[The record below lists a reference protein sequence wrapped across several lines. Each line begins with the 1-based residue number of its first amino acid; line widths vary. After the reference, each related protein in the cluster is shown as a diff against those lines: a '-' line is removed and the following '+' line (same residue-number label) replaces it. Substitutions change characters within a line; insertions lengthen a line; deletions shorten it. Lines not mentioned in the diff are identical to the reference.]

1 MLPHLGVLT
10 LLALFSNPAISQQKG
25 NPALPCFHALAGDPR
40 FAAIKDKVALGGTL
54 DEMRRMATGTERPGP
69 QERPV
74 LEAWKGARAECRR
87 LELPYYATRDVEIQ
101 ALAREHF
108 AAVQAL
114 IGELQ
119 AGTWTYDE
127 FGRRRL
133 ALYEKVNRD
142 IDKVRQSIL
151 PAKPIRQ
158 TPDKK

>member
-1 MLPHLGVLT
+1 MLARPL
-10 LLALFSNPAISQQKG
+10 LLAILAMCSGAALAQPKG
-25 NPALPCFHALAGDPR
+25 NPAMPCFNGLASDPR
-40 FAAIKDKVALGGTL
+40 FAAIKDKVALGGTMT
-54 DEMRRMATGTERPGP
+54 ETRRTPTGTERPGP
-69 QERPV
+69 QAQPV
-74 LEAWKGARAECRR
+74 LEAWKGARSECHR

-101 ALAREHF
+101 RFAREHF

-127 FGRRRL
+127 FGKRRI

-142 IDKVRQSIL
+142 IEKVRQRIL
-151 PAKPIRQ
+151 PPKPIRL

>member
-1 MLPHLGVLT
+1 MLPRLFLLP
-10 LLALFSNPAISQQKG
+10 LLALFSSPAISQHKG

-40 FAAIKDKVALGGTL
+40 FATIKDKVALGGTME
-54 DEMRRMATGTERPGP
+54 EMRRMTGSIDRAGPLERPALDG
-69 QERPV
+69 
-74 LEAWKGARAECRR
+74 WKSAREECHR
-87 LELPYYATRDVEIQ
+87 LELPYYATRDLEIQ
-101 ALAREHF
+101 RLAREHF

-119 AGTWTYDE
+119 AASLTYDD

>member
-1 MLPHLGVLT
+1 MLPRLY
-10 LLALFSNPAISQQKG
+10 LLALLALCSGHAISQQKG

-40 FAAIKDKVALGGTL
+40 FAAIKDKVALGGTM
-54 DEMRRMATGTERPGP
+54 DEMRRLKTGTERPGP

-74 LEAWKGARAECRR
+74 LEAWKGARAECHR

-127 FGRRRL
+127 FGKRRI

-151 PAKPIRQ
+151 PAKP
-158 TPDKK
+158 TPHTIDTK